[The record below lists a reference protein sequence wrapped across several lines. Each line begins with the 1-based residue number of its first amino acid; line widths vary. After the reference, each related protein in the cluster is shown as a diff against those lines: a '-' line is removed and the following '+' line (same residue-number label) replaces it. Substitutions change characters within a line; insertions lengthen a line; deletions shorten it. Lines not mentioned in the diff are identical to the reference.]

1 MLALDPVEHFPK
13 VVLPISREWYSV
25 YLMSLL
31 MLLSVKN
38 FCYFSGSAVI
48 YMYGVAQSQTRLKR
62 LSSSSSFILHFSD
75 DCGWVPF
82 VGHLYVV
89 FCQVPVKSYYFFNW
103 FVILYS
109 EYEFCLCMC
118 IHIYL
123 SWVLSGLNHFPLC
136 ILSFPSWW
144 PIFF

>member
-48 YMYGVAQSQTRLKR
+48 IYVWGRTE
-62 LSSSSSFILHFSD
+62 SD
-75 DCGWVPF
+75 TT
-82 VGHLYVV
+82 
-89 FCQVPVKSYYFFNW
+89 
-103 FVILYS
+103 
-109 EYEFCLCMC
+109 EAT
-118 IHIYL
+118 
-123 SWVLSGLNHFPLC
+123 
-136 ILSFPSWW
+136 
-144 PIFF
+144 